1 MYYHSY
7 FFFFFVFIENIDQ
20 YINVRDGN
28 NKKEIVIIPFS
39 MQTTSCALF
48 VKHSFYTPGIGHPFL
63 QVEIIQ
69 S

>member
-39 MQTTSCALF
+39 M
-48 VKHSFYTPGIGHPFL
+48 
-63 QVEIIQ
+63 
-69 S
+69 